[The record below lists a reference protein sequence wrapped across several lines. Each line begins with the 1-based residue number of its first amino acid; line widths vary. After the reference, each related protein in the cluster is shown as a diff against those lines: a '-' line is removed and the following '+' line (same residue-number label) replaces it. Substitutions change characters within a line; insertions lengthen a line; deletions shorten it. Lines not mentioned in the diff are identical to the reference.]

1 MFKVQVILVLDFKKR
16 NDHKI
21 FHSNPKLIASDS
33 DIIIKHLYSC
43 IKALWQK

>member
-21 FHSNPKLIASDS
+21 FHSSLKLIASDS
-33 DIIIKHLYSC
+33 DIIITKHLYSC
-43 IKALWQK
+43 IKAL